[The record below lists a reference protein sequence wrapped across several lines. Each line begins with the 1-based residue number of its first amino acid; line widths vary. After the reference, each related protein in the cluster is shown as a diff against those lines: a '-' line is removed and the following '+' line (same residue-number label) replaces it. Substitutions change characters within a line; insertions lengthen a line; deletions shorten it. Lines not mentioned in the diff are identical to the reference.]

1 MDNNPLGRLITLE
14 GPEGAGKSTQCI
26 ALVQWLQERGWNPV
40 VTREPGGTELGTRI
54 RHILLE
60 THLDIS
66 ARAEIL
72 LYAADRAQHVE
83 KLIAPALKQGKIVV
97 CDRYYDSTMAYQG
110 YARGLGIEFVEQV
123 NMLSVGEVIP
133 HLTLLYDLP
142 VEAGMARKSSDELDR
157 MEIETLEFH
166 RQVREGYLKIAEK
179 EPDRVK
185 VIDAGKD
192 IQIVTRD
199 TIVHV
204 EALLKA
210 AGIGI
215 EQKG

>member
-1 MDNNPLGRLITLE
+1 MANKPLGKLITLE
-14 GPEGAGKSTQCI
+14 GPEGAGKSTQCT
-26 ALVQWLQERGWNPV
+26 ALVQRLQKLGLDPV
-40 VTREPGGTELGTRI
+40 VTREPGGTELGVCI

-60 THLDIS
+60 TRLDIA

-83 KLIAPALKQGKIVV
+83 KLIAPALEQGKIVV
-97 CDRYYDSTMAYQG
+97 CDRYFDSTMAYQG
-110 YARGLGIEFVEQV
+110 YARGLGIEFVEQI
-123 NMLSVGEVIP
+123 NMLSVGKAIP

-142 VEAGMARKSSDELDR
+142 VEAGMARKSSDKLDR
-157 MEIETLEFH
+157 MEIENLEFH
-166 RQVREGYLKIAEK
+166 RRVREGYLNIAEK

-192 IQIVTRD
+192 IPRVTAE
-199 TIVHV
+199 TIAYV

-210 AGIGI
+210 AGI
-215 EQKG
+215 ERKG